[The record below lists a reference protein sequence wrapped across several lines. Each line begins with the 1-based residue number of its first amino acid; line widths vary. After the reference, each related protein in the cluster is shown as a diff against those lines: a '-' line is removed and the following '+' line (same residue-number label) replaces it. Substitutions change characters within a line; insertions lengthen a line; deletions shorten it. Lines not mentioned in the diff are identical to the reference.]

1 MRARWSRV
9 ADLDRVIERAVD
21 RVVLQGLSD
30 QVWVGEV
37 VDRHPAV
44 GLDWG
49 ARVSVVSTLRV
60 CCLTRR
66 FSEVATELGTPKS
79 ISGIPDTLVSHG

>member
-1 MRARWSRV
+1 
-9 ADLDRVIERAVD
+9 VIERAVD
-21 RVVLQGLSD
+21 RVVLQELSD

-49 ARVSVVSTLRV
+49 CQSKRGLHVARVLSDQTI
-60 CCLTRR
+60 
-66 FSEVATELGTPKS
+66 SEVATELGTPKS